1 MSLQYII
8 DAYNII
14 NHPQFRPGARR
25 SSSIQS
31 SLAGFIRSNRLSGSR
46 KNKVI
51 IVFDGYPPCGE
62 KMPEDAGLACL
73 FSRMIEADE
82 MIKKLVEE
90 SGQPRNIIVVSDDR
104 AVQSAVRILGGRVSG
119 VEEFICGRKSLR
131 ALDYRC
137 QEKEESKVSYS
148 KMEEINAELRKKWLK

>member
-14 NHPQFRPGARR
+14 NHPQFSPRARK
-25 SSSIQS
+25 SSNIQS
-31 SLAGFIRSNRLSGSR
+31 SLADFIRLNRLSGSA

-51 IVFDGYPPCGE
+51 LVFDGYPPRGE
-62 KMPEDAGLACL
+62 SMPEGDGLVCV

-82 MIKKLVEE
+82 VIKKIVEE

-104 AVQSAVRILGGRVSG
+104 GVQSAVRLLNARISG
-119 VEEFICGRKSLR
+119 VEEFICGKQSARN
-131 ALDYRC
+131 LDSICR
-137 QEKEESKVSYS
+137 EREESKISYS
-148 KMEEINAELRKKWLK
+148 KMQIINAELKKKWLE

>member
-14 NHPQFRPGARR
+14 NHPQFRPGARK
-25 SSSIQS
+25 SSNIQS
-31 SLAGFIRSNRLSGSR
+31 LLVDFIRSNRLSGSR

-51 IVFDGYPPCGE
+51 IVFDGYPPYGE
-62 KMPEDAGLACL
+62 KMPEDETLTCL

-104 AVQSAVRILGGRVSG
+104 AVQSAVRFLNARSSA
-119 VEEFICGRKSLR
+119 VEEFICGKKSIR
-131 ALDYRC
+131 ALDSVRR
-137 QEKEESKVSYS
+137 EREESKISYS